1 MGAAG
6 LIGFLLW
13 LVLGLAGAWLLVT
26 GRKMVFGLP
35 RDFREGWPVRVFGLA
50 CVLMAAFVTYQSYR
64 AIQGLPV
71 PGGIFFVYGTGGFTV
86 LLVVLTVWGGRPKAR
101 TTEAT
106 GREP

>member
-6 LIGFLLW
+6 LIGFALW

-50 CVLMAAFVTYQSYR
+50 YMLMAAFVTYQSYR
-64 AIQGLPV
+64 ASQGSPV
-71 PGGIFFVYGTGGFTV
+71 PSGIFFVYIAGGFAV
-86 LLVVLTVWGGRPKAR
+86 LLVVLAVWGGRRKAR